1 MPTYYRVTITGAEAA
16 APRDGFV
23 DHTTI
28 EQYRAM
34 GQTVTSLSNA
44 LAKERANIRYLKI
57 VEFLQQLGN
66 VRLTNLKADNDD
78 GGPGTPTFATANNAA
93 PEFSFTAVFE
103 HGDEAIAA
111 EDFTEP
117 GWTVTGIDAIRQQ
130 IALALCYDHTV
141 KGFIVDPTTDGGLQ
155 RAARSGTL
163 AFDVVADQVYTSL
176 SSANAAIAITKI
188 ETV

>member
-34 GQTVTSLSNA
+34 GQTVTSLANA

-78 GGPGTPTFATANNAA
+78 GGPGTPVFATANAA
-93 PEFSFTAVFE
+93 TPEYSFTAEFE
-103 HGDEAIAA
+103 HGDDAIFA

-117 GWTVTGIDAIRQQ
+117 GWTVTGINAIRQQ
-130 IALALCYDHTV
+130 IALALCFQHTV
-141 KGFIVDPTTDGGLQ
+141 KSYIVDPTSEAGLQ
-155 RAARSGTL
+155 RAGRAGILTI
-163 AFDVVADQVYTSL
+163 DVVADQVYTSL
-176 SSANAAIAITKI
+176 ANANSAIAITKI
-188 ETV
+188 TTV